1 MRTNAAVQQKVEE
14 QAARPFTAE
23 ETRVGVVF
31 VHGIG
36 EQPESDAIREFGG
49 ALLDWLQRW
58 HRARSLVLPV
68 DESWLSYGEA
78 ATRPARFS
86 LHLPRGGTH
95 GAQTWVLA
103 EAWWGARL
111 HAPDF
116 VTMTRWGLQ
125 VVGRVLGRLS
135 RSADRNLY
143 RPRLLERP
151 ILERLIRGVSAQFLL
166 VGYAFAQVL
175 AFPLIV
181 VLFLIAQ
188 LPGPFERVVLNA
200 RLFVVQQ
207 LGDFYTS
214 LHDDIQ
220 AVHIRNAVAYA
231 VKYLVEE
238 ANCERIAVIAHSH
251 GTVVAFDA
259 LSSGTIPEID
269 RVRTLITHGGAL
281 NNAWSLRPPYAT
293 RLGAELPTSVRW
305 IDVWAD
311 YDPVSGGPIDRREG
325 RRPDVSLQVN
335 NGLNVITDHGGYA
348 RNREE
353 FLSRVAQELDAP
365 GAPKTSRFFPGDAAD
380 RIWRRRRGERIV
392 ALVSWRLVAMILFA
406 ALMLVRMRPFD
417 RLAADGEAAWLWLA
431 RLPLVGGVIDLFDTA
446 GEWLGAGPPLTDVL
460 ARLFGVGSWALV
472 FAAFYLLLTWPLFAI
487 WHEAEGKRSVQDGPP
502 PESQRAQILVRSAI
516 AIAGIG
522 LFAKV
527 ASLMDALPRP

>member
-1 MRTNAAVQQKVEE
+1 MRTDPAVQQAVEE
-14 QAARPFTAE
+14 QVARPAARD

-36 EQPESDAIREFGG
+36 EQPESDTIREFGG

-58 HRARSLVLPV
+58 HAARGAELPV
-68 DESWLSYGEA
+68 SESWLSYGESA
-78 ATRPARFS
+78 SRPARFTV
-86 LHLPRGGTH
+86 HLPQSGEH

-135 RSADRNLY
+135 GSADRNLY
-143 RPRLLERP
+143 RPSILQRPVLERV
-151 ILERLIRGVSAQFLL
+151 IRGVSAQFLL
-166 VGYAFAQVL
+166 VGYALAQAL
-175 AFPLIV
+175 AVPLIV
-181 VLFLIAQ
+181 LLFLIAQ
-188 LPGPFERVVLNA
+188 LPGPFERAVLGA

-220 AVHIRNAVAYA
+220 AVHIRNSVAYA
-231 VKYLVEE
+231 VKYLV
-238 ANCERIAVIAHSH
+238 AQAGCSRIAVIAHSH

-259 LSSGTIPEID
+259 LSSKAIPEVD
-269 RVRTLITHGGAL
+269 RVRTLITLGGAL
-281 NNAWSLRPPYAT
+281 NNAWSLRPPHAT
-293 RLGAELPTSVRW
+293 RLAGDLPEGIQW

-311 YDPVSGGPIDRREG
+311 YDPVSGGPVDRRDGKGPEI
-325 RRPDVSLQVN
+325 SLKVN
-335 NGLNVITDHGGYA
+335 NGLNVITDHGGYL

-353 FLSRVAQELDAP
+353 FLSRVAQELESP
-365 GAPKTSRFFPGDAAD
+365 GTPKASRFFPGAAAD
-380 RIWRRRRGERIV
+380 EAWRRRRGDRIV

-431 RLPLVGGVIDLFDTA
+431 RLPVVGGLVDALDTA
-446 GEWLGAGPPLTDVL
+446 AEWLGAAPPLTDVL
-460 ARLFGVGSWALV
+460 ARAFAVGVWAV
-472 FAAFYLLLTWPLFAI
+472 AFAAFYLLLTWPLFGI
-487 WHEAEGKRSVQDGPP
+487 WHEAEGKRSVGPEAP
-502 PESQRAQILVRSAI
+502 PRSQRAQIIARSAI
-516 AIAGIG
+516 AITVLA
-522 LFAKV
+522 LFAR
-527 ASLMDALPRP
+527 AMSGL